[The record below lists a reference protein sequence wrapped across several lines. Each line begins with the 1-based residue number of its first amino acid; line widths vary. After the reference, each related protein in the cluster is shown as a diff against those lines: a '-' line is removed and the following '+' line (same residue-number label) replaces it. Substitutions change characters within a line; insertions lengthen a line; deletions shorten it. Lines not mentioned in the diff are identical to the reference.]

1 MKRYYRKFSVGNRLS
16 IKIKREK
23 NKEEGEEM
31 TLCFRVNCNNTF
43 GTRCGR
49 QEEAQL

>member
-1 MKRYYRKFSVGNRLS
+1 MKRYYRKFSVGNRLN

-23 NKEEGEEM
+23 NKEGEEM
-31 TLCFRVNCNNTF
+31 TLCFRINCNNTF